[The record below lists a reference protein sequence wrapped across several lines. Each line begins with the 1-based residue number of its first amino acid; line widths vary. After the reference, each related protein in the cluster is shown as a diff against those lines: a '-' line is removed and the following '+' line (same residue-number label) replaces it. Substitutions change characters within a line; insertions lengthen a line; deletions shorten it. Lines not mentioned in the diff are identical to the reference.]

1 MSTPATVGAIVGALV
16 IAVAAAWGLRRL
28 LRGRPRWLQAAVWV
42 VAVLVAAQWLVLPF
56 VSALVA
62 LHAPSATP
70 ARAATLGLPGAADV
84 RLAAADGTPLAGW
97 WVPAGDGAA
106 VVLLPGAHDT
116 RTDVVGHLRLL
127 HGAGFAVL
135 AVDPRG
141 HGASGGRPNALG
153 WAGADD
159 VAGAV
164 AYVRARGIAADR
176 IGALGLSM
184 GAEEALRAAAT
195 GSGLRAVV
203 ADGAG
208 ASTAGDRAL
217 VEDGLPARSVAW
229 MTSRMTELLGGRG
242 EPPPLRDLVGRI
254 RVPVLLIASGADD
267 EAAIDRAYAARIGP
281 GATVWEIPAAAHTR
295 GLDTEPDAYRARVV
309 AFLRRALG

>member
-1 MSTPATVGAIVGALV
+1 VSTVATIGAALGALV
-16 IAVAAAWGLRRL
+16 IAAGAVWGLHRL
-28 LRGRPRWLQAAVWV
+28 LRGRPRWLQAVVWV

-56 VSALVA
+56 VGAMLA
-62 LHAPSATP
+62 LHAPGETP
-70 ARAATLGLPGAADV
+70 ARAATLGIPGAEDV
-84 RLAAADGTPLAGW
+84 RLAAGDGTPLAGW
-97 WVPAGDGAA
+97 WVPGGDGAA

-116 RTDVVGHLRLL
+116 RDDVVDHLHLL
-127 HGAGFAVL
+127 HDAGFAVL

-153 WAGADD
+153 WAGASD

-164 AYVRARGIAADR
+164 AYVRSRGVDADR

-184 GAEEALRAAAT
+184 GGEEALRSAAT
-195 GSGLRAVV
+195 GSGLQAVV

-217 VEDGLPARSVAW
+217 VEGGALPRSVAW
-229 MTSRMTELLGGRG
+229 MSSRMTELLGGRC
-242 EPPPLRDLVGRI
+242 EPPPLRDLVGGI

-267 EAAIDRAYAARIGP
+267 EAAIDRAFAARIGP
-281 GATVWEIPAAAHTR
+281 DATVWEIPAAGHTR
-295 GLDTEPDAYRARVV
+295 GLDTEPAAYRARVV